1 MSDDNVGSPVDDVD
15 PALLKV
21 MGSKKTGRE
30 GKEYVKKLANAILKV
45 ISKHNIARLRAVGGA
60 AVSNAYKAL
69 AIAEDK
75 ARQDGIELVE
85 NTQFCEVDFNGEIKT
100 GFMKEVFKR

>member
-1 MSDDNVGSPVDDVD
+1 MNDNAERLEDDVD

-30 GKEYVKKLANAILKV
+30 GKEYVKKLANAVLKV
-45 ISKHNIARLRAVGGA
+45 IEKHNIARLRAVGGA

-69 AIAEDK
+69 AIAEER
-75 ARQDGIELVE
+75 ARQNGVELVE
-85 NTQFCEVDFNGEIKT
+85 NTKFCEVDFDGEIKT